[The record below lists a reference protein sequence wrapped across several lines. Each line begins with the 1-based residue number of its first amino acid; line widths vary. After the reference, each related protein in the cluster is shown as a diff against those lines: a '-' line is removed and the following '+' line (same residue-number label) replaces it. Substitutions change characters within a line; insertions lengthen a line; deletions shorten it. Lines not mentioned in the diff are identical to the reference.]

1 MICAGTARVKRRT
14 WLIEKYERF
23 ECNRERNGDTLALTA
38 GEFMRKT
45 RVDIVEHAGA
55 GQRFVHAV
63 KALRA
68 VRANP
73 VDDQPFLD
81 NLPDRQAP
89 IERGKGSRITT
100 SLCGPARNIN

>member
-45 RVDIVEHAGA
+45 RVDIVGHAGT